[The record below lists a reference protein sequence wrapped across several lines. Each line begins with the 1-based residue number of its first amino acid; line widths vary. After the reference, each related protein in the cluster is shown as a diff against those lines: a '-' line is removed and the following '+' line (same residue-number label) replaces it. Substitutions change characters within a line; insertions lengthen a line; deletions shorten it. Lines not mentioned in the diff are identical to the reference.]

1 MDPIKARGN
10 HGGNFWEFFSCL
22 HDMKEDDLYEIAE
35 LMYPA
40 DLKSVLLLDFPLY
53 EKITV
58 FNV

>member
-1 MDPIKARGN
+1 MDPSMARGN
-10 HGGNFWEFFSCL
+10 HGGNFWEIFSCL
-22 HDMKEDDLYEIAE
+22 YDTKEDDLYEIAE
-35 LMYPA
+35 LMYPP